1 MRIVRRLLRR
11 LPYLNW
17 ISIVFMP
24 VAIILMEVF
33 WFYPWLVWVGKL
45 EFFPGDRP
53 PLSLASVIFLL
64 GASYL
69 VTRYLLSRDW
79 SVSWVRT
86 GILLFGLALVY
97 SAIRSEYH
105 AGFSLTDPQW
115 FLHTGKTILNLFTE
129 PDLLMIALPAS
140 TFLWWRGINRGRRPL
155 LMSDIYRTF
164 LIGIGAFVFLII
176 AWRLSLGSGSL
187 EDLASTIAPQ
197 VAAFFFFALSAL
209 ALTNLHSIQQRM
221 APEETIRSFNRRWLP
236 TLFGVIGGI
245 VLIGIAVAG
254 IFSPEFMAF
263 LGRLLDS
270 VFDIARQVFYYILI
284 PFGYIAAALVYVG
297 MWLVNLI
304 RGGQTPEF
312 ETPEFFAAE
321 DETEITPGQPLPEI
335 VGLVLKWVLFA
346 IVAIVVTYFLA
357 RAISRFRASRS
368 RGDVEEIN
376 ESIWSWEGFKADL
389 LLFLSS
395 LWQRLRRKRKATA
408 GATAIPYWY
417 GAEDEASG
425 GRLSIREIYR
435 RLLWQGYRSGTAH
448 RDWETPYEYNR
459 RLSPLIP
466 GGSGQLTELTNLYV
480 STRYGDIEAPD
491 PQIDHANS
499 LWATLRQLLRRP
511 GDGTS
516 AGNRASRGR
525 PDTSGG

>member
-1 MRIVRRLLRR
+1 VRIARRLLRR

-17 ISIVFMP
+17 ISVVFTP
-24 VAIILMEVF
+24 VAIVLMEVF
-33 WFYPWLVWVGKL
+33 WFYPWLVWAGKL
-45 EFFPGDRP
+45 EFFPGDRH

-69 VTRYLLSRDW
+69 ATRYLLSRDW
-79 SVSWVRT
+79 SESWVRT

-105 AGFSLTDPQW
+105 AGFSLVDPQW
-115 FLHTGKTILNLFTE
+115 FVHTGRTILNIFTK
-129 PDLLMIALPAS
+129 PDILMIALPAS
-140 TFLWWRGINRGRRPL
+140 AFLWWRGINRGRRPL

-176 AWRLSLGSGSL
+176 VWRISLGSGSL

-245 VLIGIAVAG
+245 VLIGMAVAG

-263 LGRLLDS
+263 LGRLLNS
-270 VFDIARQVFYYILI
+270 VFDIARQILYYILI
-284 PFGYIAAALVYVG
+284 PFGYIAAALVYIG

-304 RGGQTPEF
+304 RSGTATDLEL
-312 ETPEFFAAE
+312 PEFFGGE
-321 DETEITPGQPLPEI
+321 EEQPEVPTGQPLPEI

-346 IVAIVVTYFLA
+346 IVAIIVTCFLA
-357 RAISRFRASRS
+357 RAISRFRASRA
-368 RGDVEEIN
+368 RDNVEEIN
-376 ESIWSWEGFKADL
+376 ESLWSWEGFKADL
-389 LLFLSS
+389 LLFLST
-395 LWQRLRRKRKATA
+395 LWQRLRRKRKATE
-408 GATAIPYWY
+408 GATSLPYWY

-425 GRLSIREIYR
+425 GRLGIREIYR
-435 RLLWQGYRSGTAH
+435 RLLWQGHRSGTAH

-459 RLSPLIP
+459 RLGPLIP
-466 GGSGQLTELTNLYV
+466 DGSGQLTELTNLYV

-491 PQIDHANS
+491 PQIDRANS
-499 LWATLRQLLRRP
+499 LWATLRQLLGGTR
-511 GDGTS
+511 DGRS
-516 AGNRASRGR
+516 AS
-525 PDTSGG
+525 D

>member
-1 MRIVRRLLRR
+1 MRIARRLLRR

-17 ISIVFMP
+17 ISVVFTP
-24 VAIILMEVF
+24 VAIVLMEVF
-33 WFYPWLVWVGKL
+33 WFYPWLVWTGKL
-45 EFFPGDRP
+45 EFFTEDRP

-69 VTRYLLSRDW
+69 ATRYLLNRDW
-79 SVSWVRT
+79 SESWIRT

-105 AGFSLTDPQW
+105 AGFSLVDPQW
-115 FLHTGKTILNLFTE
+115 FVHTGRTILNIFTK

-140 TFLWWRGINRGRRPL
+140 AFLWWRGINRGRRPL

-164 LIGIGAFVFLII
+164 LVGIGAFVFLII
-176 AWRLSLGSGSL
+176 VWRISLGSGSL

-263 LGRLLDS
+263 LGRLLNS
-270 VFDIARQVFYYILI
+270 VFDIARQILYYILI
-284 PFGYIAAALVYVG
+284 PFGYIAAVLVYIG

-304 RGGQTPEF
+304 RSDTVTELEF
-312 ETPEFFAAE
+312 PEFFGGE
-321 DETEITPGQPLPEI
+321 EEQPEIPTGQPLPEA
-335 VGLVLKWVLFA
+335 VGLVLKWVLFG
-346 IVAIVVTYFLA
+346 IVAIIVTYFLA
-357 RAISRFRASRS
+357 RAISRFRASRA
-368 RGDVEEIN
+368 RDEAEEIN
-376 ESIWSWEGFKADL
+376 ESLWSWEGFKADL
-389 LLFLSS
+389 LLFLST
-395 LWQRLRRKRKATA
+395 LWQRLRRKRKATE
-408 GATAIPYWY
+408 GATALPYWY

-425 GRLSIREIYR
+425 VRLSIREIYR

-448 RDWETPYEYNR
+448 RDWETPYEYSR
-459 RLSPLIP
+459 RLGPLIP
-466 GGSGQLTELTNLYV
+466 DGSGQLTELTNLYV

-491 PQIDHANS
+491 PQIDRANS
-499 LWATLRQLLRRP
+499 LWATLRQLLS
-511 GDGTS
+511 GTS
-516 AGNRASRGR
+516 NGRSAS
-525 PDTSGG
+525 D

>member
-1 MRIVRRLLRR
+1 MRVARRFLRR

-17 ISIVFMP
+17 ISVVFTP
-24 VAIILMEVF
+24 VAIVLMEVF
-33 WFYPWLVWVGKL
+33 LFYPWLVWVGKL
-45 EFFPGDRP
+45 EFFPVDRP

-64 GASYL
+64 GASYM
-69 VTRYLLSRDW
+69 VTRYLLSRSW
-79 SVSWVRT
+79 PESWVRT

-115 FLHTGKTILNLFTE
+115 FVHTGRTILNMFTE

-140 TFLWWRGINRGRRPL
+140 AYLWWRGINRGRKPL

-176 AWRLSLGSGSL
+176 VWRMSLGSDSL
-187 EDLASTIAPQ
+187 EDMASTIAPQ

-236 TLFGVIGGI
+236 TLFGVVGGI

-263 LGRLLDS
+263 LGRLLNS
-270 VFDIARQVFYYILI
+270 VFDIARQILNYILI
-284 PFGYIAAALVYVG
+284 PFGYIAAALVYIG
-297 MWLVNLI
+297 MWLINLI
-304 RGGQTPEF
+304 RGGQTLEF
-312 ETPEFFAAE
+312 EAPEFFGGAGE
-321 DETEITPGQPLPEI
+321 QPEVPTGEPLPEI

-346 IVAIVVTYFLA
+346 IVAIVVTYYLA
-357 RAISRFRASRS
+357 RAISRFRASRA
-368 RGDVEEIN
+368 RGDVEEVN
-376 ESIWSWEGFKADL
+376 ESLWSWEGFKADL
-389 LLFLSS
+389 LLFFST
-395 LWQRLRRKRKATA
+395 LWQRLRRKRKATE

-435 RLLWQGYRSGTAH
+435 RLLWRGYRSGTAH
-448 RDWETPYEYNR
+448 RDWETPYEYSR
-459 RLSPLIP
+459 RLGPLIP
-466 GGSGQLTELTNLYV
+466 DGSGQLTELTNLYV

-491 PQIDHANS
+491 PQIDRANS
-499 LWATLRQLLRRP
+499 LWATLRQLL
-511 GDGTS
+511 S
-516 AGNRASRGR
+516 
-525 PDTSGG
+525 